1 MIDRIL
7 QDVRYTLRTCLRSPG
22 FSLLAILTMAIGI
35 GANTAIFSVVNAV
48 LLRPLPFHHPEALV
62 VVSQVDRQTRQ
73 GFGDATPANFLDWRA
88 RNRSFT
94 GMAALR
100 DESYVL
106 STGDRP
112 ERVGGAMVNANFFDV
127 IGVAP
132 AIGRSFEARDEG
144 PGAARVAVLGDG
156 LWRRRFG
163 GRPDVVG
170 QTIRLNDEPHTIV
183 GVMPQGVDYPDRAA
197 LWTPP
202 HWRVPD
208 DPLVPA
214 EDPSPQRNHGYI
226 WVVARLKPQIT
237 RTQAAADMEQVTL
250 ALEREYPD
258 ANKNTAAA
266 LVPLRE
272 DLVGDTRPTVLLLF
286 AAVGVLLL
294 IATVNVAGLLVA
306 RATARHQEI
315 AVRMAL
321 GATPG
326 RVAAQLLTESV
337 LLGIVGGGC
346 GVLLSMWMLVPFVA
360 ISPRALGMTG
370 DVHLDTTVMLFALA
384 VSIFAGL
391 LFGMLPA
398 RQLLRRKLHDD
409 LKQGG
414 RASTGRQRRLR
425 AGLVAAQ
432 VALSLMLLVGAGL
445 TIKSFARLQRVPSGF
460 DADGVL
466 TAHIS
471 LPTVRYAT
479 SGQKSAFWE
488 RALEA
493 LRAVPGVD
501 AVAIG
506 SRLPLTG
513 GNSSRGLMID
523 GRDLTPPAGADYRAV
538 SADYFRALRIPLLR
552 GRPIHDDDR
561 ESRPLVAVVSASM
574 AAKYWPGVDPVGHS
588 ISMKD
593 NQTITVVGVVGDVH
607 HLALDATPN
616 PTFYVPY
623 HQDPWATMMFA
634 LRTSA
639 QPDAMRRAVQ
649 TAVAQVDKDQ
659 PVGATLTMDEFLARS
674 LARRRFGVTLLTA
687 FGAIAAVLAAVG
699 LYGVLAFIVGERR
712 REIGVR
718 MALGALPRDIAASML
733 GEGLRLTAIGVVVGV
748 GLALAATRLLNALL
762 FGTSPTDA
770 LTFVS
775 AAVLIVTIAA
785 AASLVPA
792 LRASRVD
799 PLIAL
804 RDE

>member
-1 MIDRIL
+1 
-7 QDVRYTLRTCLRSPG
+7 
-22 FSLLAILTMAIGI
+22 
-35 GANTAIFSVVNAV
+35 
-48 LLRPLPFHHPEALV
+48 LLRPLPFPQPDALV
-62 VVSQVDRQTRQ
+62 LVSQVDRQTRQ
-73 GFGDATPANFLDWRA
+73 GFGDATPANFLDWRD

-94 GMAALR
+94 GMAAVR

-106 STGDRP
+106 AAADRP
-112 ERVGGAMVNANFFDV
+112 ERIGGAMVNANFFDV
-127 IGVAP
+127 LGAVP
-132 AIGRSFEARDEG
+132 AIGRSFAARDEG
-144 PGAARVAVLGDG
+144 PGAARVVILGDG
-156 LWRRRFG
+156 LWKQRFG

-170 QTIRLNDEPHTIV
+170 QTIRLNDEPHVIV
-183 GVMPQGVDYPDRAA
+183 GVMPPGVDYPDRAA

-214 EDPSPQRNHGYI
+214 EDPATQRDHGYL
-226 WVVARLKPQIT
+226 WVLARLKPGVT
-237 RTQAAADMEQVTL
+237 RAQAATDMERVTL
-250 ALEREYPD
+250 GLERDYPD

-266 LVPLRE
+266 LVPLRD
-272 DLVGDTRPTVLLLF
+272 DLVGDARPTVLLLF

-326 RVAAQLLTESV
+326 RVATQLLTESV

-360 ISPRALGMTG
+360 ISPRALGITG
-370 DVHLDTTVMLFALA
+370 DIHLDTPVMLFAVA
-384 VSIFAGL
+384 VSVLAGL

-398 RQLLRRKLHDD
+398 RQLMNRRLHDD
-409 LKQGG
+409 LKQAG
-414 RASTGRQRRLR
+414 RGTTGRQRRLR
-425 AGLVAAQ
+425 SGLVAAQ

-445 TIKSFARLQRVPSGF
+445 TIKSFARLQRVPGGF
-460 DADGVL
+460 NADGVL
-466 TAHIS
+466 TAHVS
-471 LPTVRYAT
+471 LPTARYSTAA
-479 SGQKSAFWE
+479 QKAAFWE
-488 RALEA
+488 RALDA
-493 LRAVPGVD
+493 LRQVPGTD
-501 AVAIG
+501 AVAVG
-506 SRLPLTG
+506 SRLPLVG
-513 GNSSRGLMID
+513 GNSTRGLMID
-523 GRDLTPPAGADYRAV
+523 GRNLTPPAGADYRSV
-538 SADYFRALRIPLLR
+538 SADYFRALGIPVLR
-552 GRPIHDDDR
+552 GRSIRDDDR
-561 ESRPLVAVVSASM
+561 QSRPLIAVVSASM
-574 AAKYWPGVDPVGHS
+574 AAQFWPGIDPIGHTIS
-588 ISMKD
+588 IKD

-607 HLALDATPN
+607 HVSLEAAPN

-623 HQDPWATMMFA
+623 HQDPWATMLFA
-634 LRTSA
+634 LRTSVPA
-639 QPDAMRRAVQ
+639 DAMRRAVQ
-649 TAVAQVDKDQ
+649 TAIAQVDKDQ
-659 PVGATLTMDEFLARS
+659 PVGATLTMDEFLSRS

-687 FGAIAAVLAAVG
+687 FGVIAAVLAAVG

-718 MALGALPRDIAASML
+718 MALGALPRDILASLL
-733 GEGLRLTAIGVVVGV
+733 GEGLRLTAVGVVVGIS
-748 GLALAATRLLNALL
+748 LALAATRLLNALL

-770 LTFVS
+770 ITFVS
-775 AAVLIVTIAA
+775 AAALIVTIAA